1 MVRSA
6 LRTAEQSWALR
17 ISERLEP
24 GATARLLNLLVAESD
39 DEDPNATHPESVLGL
54 IKSASGQCEPGFDE
68 VEIEKLEAVRAV
80 GLPADLIANGRR
92 LGSPPAL
99 VPPQFSTRPRHIT
112 GATRR
117 AGRPIH
123 RGGGASTSIAVMAYR
138 KRARGATVGAVALF
152 ARIDPEMGEVADTV
166 SRTVGVSKA
175 EFVEELLRELKENG
189 LDERG
194 VPIWWDRP
202 IPSAQELNLE
212 AS

>member
-1 MVRSA
+1 
-6 LRTAEQSWALR
+6 
-17 ISERLEP
+17 
-24 GATARLLNLLVAESD
+24 
-39 DEDPNATHPESVLGL
+39 
-54 IKSASGQCEPGFDE
+54 
-68 VEIEKLEAVRAV
+68 V

-99 VPPQFSTRPRHIT
+99 CAAAVQHTPASTSLGQHAGQ
-112 GATRR
+112 GAQSTVEV
-117 AGRPIH
+117 
-123 RGGGASTSIAVMAYR
+123 GASTSIAVMAYR
-138 KRARGATVGAVALF
+138 KRARGAAVGAVALF